1 MSIVVAADGAADGTG
16 THMEKAERRRTVEVE
31 VEVDAEAVVVEY
43 TWLRVAG
50 RRVL

>member
-1 MSIVVAADGAADGTG
+1 MSIVVAADGAADGAG
-16 THMEKAERRRTVEVE
+16 THMEKAERRRTVE

-43 TWLRVAG
+43 TWLRVVG